1 MDINYNEKETTI
13 KTVKKQQTSKLDE
26 KEIDTSNIVIEKK
39 EEKKVITSWVV
50 NEADVKKILIKDF
63 NMKEHETDFASLTDE
78 TINKQLEEKAKK
90 EA

>member
-1 MDINYNEKETTI
+1 
-13 KTVKKQQTSKLDE
+13 LDE

-78 TINKQLEEKAKK
+78 TINKQLEEVTLPPRRKPRKTHK
-90 EA
+90 RTNPK